1 MKIAIIQFGGSNC
14 DLDVYKAL
22 RSLGVNG
29 ELVWY
34 KESLTDIDGVIIPGG
49 FSYGDYL
56 RAGAIAARTEIMS
69 SVSKMSLEGKSIL
82 GICNGAQ
89 ILSEAELV
97 PGTFTVNAY
106 PKFICKW
113 VRLRVTGKS
122 VFTTR
127 LKAVI
132 DMPIAHKEGR
142 YVVNEKTLQEMYDND
157 QIVFKY
163 VDNSG
168 IPSKDANPNGS
179 IDNIAGVSNAE
190 GNVLAMMPHPERAS
204 DALLGSTKGIAIFQ
218 SMIDYL
224 SKL

>member
-22 RSLGVNG
+22 MSLGVNC

-34 KESLTDIDGVIIPGG
+34 KEPLTDVDGVIIPGG

-69 SVSKMSLEGKSIL
+69 SISRMSLEGIPVL

-89 ILSEAELV
+89 ILSEAKLV
-97 PGTFTVNAY
+97 PGAFTTNAY

-113 VRLRVTGKS
+113 VKLRVTGQS

-127 LKAVI
+127 SKPVI
-132 DMPIAHKEGR
+132 GIPIAHKEGR
-142 YVVNEKTLQEMYDND
+142 YVVNEKTLREMYNNS
-157 QIVFKY
+157 QVVLKY
-163 VDNSG
+163 VDNNG

-179 IDNIAGVSNAE
+179 MDSIAGVSNEE

-204 DALLGSTKGIAIFQ
+204 DPLLGSTDGIAIFQ
-218 SMIDYL
+218 SMIDCIN
-224 SKL
+224 KL